1 LIYGVDDAIVVVVG
15 DQLIMHI
22 PDNDR
27 LANSE
32 LRTFLDGLFPHGV
45 DLCARSAP
53 TRSSFRHYSEELLAG
68 G

>member
-1 LIYGVDDAIVVVVG
+1 
-15 DQLIMHI
+15 MHI